1 MNDRGPNVLTKT
13 LAFGVVM
20 EVATGLALIFK
31 PALVIKLLLGVEAS
45 GMEVVMGRCFGIG
58 LFGLVFACW
67 PDRQKSVSSTAAF
80 RGMLIYNALIA
91 AYLAYLGLVG
101 HLGRRAAVAGRRPAR
116 RGDGA
121 AGPFDAARAAGSA
134 RSSRS
139 DREGVQD
146 GNDQRRVARRAG
158 AACAAL
164 PGSRVAQGC
173 GARRFRQRR
182 RTRRRGAN

>member
-31 PALVIKLLLGVEAS
+31 PAVVIKLLLGVEAS
-45 GMEVVMGRCFGIG
+45 GMEMVIGRCFGIG

-91 AYLAYLGLVG
+91 AYLAYLGIAG
-101 HLGRRAAVAGRRPAR
+101 HLGGVLLWPAVVLHAGM
-116 RGDGA
+116 
-121 AGPFDAARAAGSA
+121 
-134 RSSRS
+134 
-139 DREGVQD
+139 
-146 GNDQRRVARRAG
+146 
-158 AACAAL
+158 AAL
-164 PGSRVAQGC
+164 LLRSMRLEPPAAEIVEE
-173 GARRFRQRR
+173 
-182 RTRRRGAN
+182 

>member
-31 PALVIKLLLGVEAS
+31 PAVVIKLLLGAEAS
-45 GMEVVMGRCFGIG
+45 GMEMVIGRCFGLG

-91 AYLAYLGLVG
+91 AYLAYLGIAG
-101 HLGRRAAVAGRRPAR
+101 HLGGVLLWPAVAVHAVITVLLVRSMRLEPPA
-116 RGDGA
+116 A
-121 AGPFDAARAAGSA
+121 
-134 RSSRS
+134 
-139 DREGVQD
+139 EIVEE
-146 GNDQRRVARRAG
+146 
-158 AACAAL
+158 
-164 PGSRVAQGC
+164 
-173 GARRFRQRR
+173 
-182 RTRRRGAN
+182 